1 MGWLVTALQA
11 LVMVSSEG
19 GAFKFSCGINFHD
32 FKDPWGQD
40 FTPPFDVFGEF
51 ATWEIVWQPTFV
63 QWNLRG
69 QQVGVVLCTLRPPPP
84 HTCVLMPLRWNLK
97 HEAARVPARST
108 WLGFLAHRG
117 RVRKEGCAWRDRH
130 GATQ

>member
-1 MGWLVTALQA
+1 VLWTKWGGPGWLVTAQQA

-69 QQVGVVLCTLRPPPP
+69 QQVGVVPCTLW
-84 HTCVLMPLRWNLK
+84 VLPTPSHMRAHAVVMEL
-97 HEAARVPARST
+97 EACGSAWVGQEYVVGLYCASWEGARLP
-108 WLGFLAHRG
+108 
-117 RVRKEGCAWRDRH
+117 
-130 GATQ
+130 